1 MSSSVAPKENLPLRC
16 SQCTRFGGSSFS
28 TLEEAQ
34 LEELSAVKGCGM
46 FKKNQVVLHENTRAN
61 GVYCIHTG
69 KVKLFRTGSEG
80 REQIIRFGKEG
91 DLIGYRSVLSGE
103 PVSVSVQA
111 LTDVHACFI
120 PRDSFFDFIKTN
132 PRFSLEMMRQACHEL
147 GEAGKII
154 TNLAQK
160 SVRERLAE
168 VLMILRDTFGET
180 EEGEID
186 VSLTREEIA
195 SMVGTVTETA
205 IRLLSEFKDS
215 KLVELKGK
223 KIKILQPKEL
233 LRIGQVFD

>member
-1 MSSSVAPKENLPLRC
+1 MSTAVAPKDNLPIRC
-16 SQCTRFGGSSFS
+16 SQCARFEGSSFS
-28 TLEEAQ
+28 TLEEGE
-34 LEELSAVKGCGM
+34 LEELSAVKGCGI
-46 FKKNQVVLHENTRAN
+46 FRKSQVILHENARAN

-69 KVKLFRTGSEG
+69 KVKLYRTGSEG

-103 PVSVSVQA
+103 PISVSVQA

-120 PRDSFFDFIKTN
+120 PKENFFNFIKVN
-132 PRFSLEMMRQACHEL
+132 PKFSLEMMRQACHEL

-154 TNLAQK
+154 TTLAQK

-168 VLMILRDTFGET
+168 VLMILKDTFGEN

-186 VSLTREEIA
+186 VALTREEIA

-205 IRLLSEFKDS
+205 IRLLSDFKES
-215 KLVELKGK
+215 QLVELKGK

-233 LRIGQVFD
+233 LRIGQVYD

>member
-1 MSSSVAPKENLPLRC
+1 MGSSLKDTVPLRC
-16 SQCTRFGGSSFS
+16 SNCGNFKNSGFS
-28 TLEEAQ
+28 VLDAAEVETLS
-34 LEELSAVKGCGM
+34 ELKSCAF
-46 FKKNQVVLHENTRAN
+46 FKKGQVLLHETARSN

-103 PVSVSVQA
+103 PISASVQA
-111 LTDVHACFI
+111 LSDVHACFI
-120 PRDSFFDFIKTN
+120 PKEIFFDFVKTN
-132 PRFSLEMMRQACHEL
+132 PKFSLEMMRQACHEL
-147 GEAGKII
+147 GEAGRVI

-168 VLMILRDTFGET
+168 VLMILRDTFGEN

-186 VSLTREEIA
+186 VALTREEIA

-205 IRLLSEFKDS
+205 IRLLSEFKES
-215 KLVELKGK
+215 QLVELKGR